1 MDYFSCV
8 SGSIFGPISQCVW
21 VYILWCVH
29 VSVVMVGC
37 VLVYGVSKK
46 ESVRALIHGLS
57 VQTLLLVIT
66 FKIKL

>member
-1 MDYFSCV
+1 MCLGLHSLVCAC
-8 SGSIFGPISQCVW
+8 QCGYGW
-21 VYILWCVH
+21 LCL
-29 VSVVMVGC
+29 
-37 VLVYGVSKK
+37 LVYGVSKK